1 MREPGV
7 ITVAVVEDHP
17 LYADA
22 LVRLVQGDPG
32 MRVVSASA
40 SIAEM
45 EDKEKESRA
54 DVVLLDLNLPGLSG
68 VPGVRRLVQAGRVV
82 LVLSAA
88 ARPETVAEVVAAGA
102 RGYLTKNA
110 DGSEVASAVR
120 TLAGGGHHVPEGL
133 AAGPPPAPS
142 PSTAGLTH
150 RETEVLARLAAGATD
165 AEIAAS
171 LVISVRTVSSHL
183 DRIREKTGRRRRP
196 DLTRLAYEAGLV
208 GPPRGHG

>member
-1 MREPGV
+1 
-7 ITVAVVEDHP
+7 
-17 LYADA
+17 
-22 LVRLVQGDPG
+22 
-32 MRVVSASA
+32 
-40 SIAEM
+40 M

-120 TLAGGGHHVPEGL
+120 TLAGGGRHVPEGL
-133 AAGPPPAPS
+133 PAGPPPAPG

-165 AEIAAS
+165 AEIAAA

-208 GPPRGHG
+208 GPARGHG